1 MITIKLYK
9 KDDKYYGFESVG
21 HAGFEEKGKD
31 IVCAAVSA
39 LTYTLVNSIIK
50 IGSIEPIVEVEEG
63 QLSCYL
69 PMNEEI
75 LNNSEIQIIFKTI
88 KIGIENIVKA
98 YDSYVELI
106 EEEVQ

>member
-9 KDDKYYGFESVG
+9 KDNKYYGFESVG
-21 HAGFEEKGKD
+21 HADYDEKGRD
-31 IVCAAVSA
+31 IVCAAVST
-39 LTYTLVNSIIK
+39 LTYTLVNSIIE
-50 IGSIEPIVEVEEG
+50 IGSTKPIIEEEDG

-69 PMNEEI
+69 PMDEEI

-88 KIGIENIVKA
+88 KIGIESIIEV
-98 YDSYVELI
+98 YDSYVELL